1 LNTRG
6 DFFYPDA
13 HLKIDNTNLSA
24 DEAAEQAIEH
34 FRLRCSAGCP
44 EIDTMRF
51 THASMAEGVVFAA
64 PGPGHPFTEL

>member
-1 LNTRG
+1 LIDVDQRHRLNTRG

-34 FRLRCSAGCP
+34 FRLR
-44 EIDTMRF
+44 
-51 THASMAEGVVFAA
+51 
-64 PGPGHPFTEL
+64 